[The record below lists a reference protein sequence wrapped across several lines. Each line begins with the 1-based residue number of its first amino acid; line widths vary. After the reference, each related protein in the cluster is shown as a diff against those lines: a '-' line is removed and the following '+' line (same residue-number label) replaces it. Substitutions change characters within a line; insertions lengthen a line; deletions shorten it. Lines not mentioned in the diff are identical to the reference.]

1 MQPSSAAYVDLDQ
14 LSALREQARGL
25 PLHARLVAASALAGR
40 HETRLRGRGLSFEE
54 LRPYWPGDDARLIDW
69 KVTARLR
76 RPFLRLYSEER
87 DQPVLLL
94 IDQRMN
100 QFFGSRRTTKSV
112 LAAEAA
118 ALFGWAALE
127 RHDRVGALLF
137 NDETLEALRPAR
149 GNRAFLHL
157 LGRLCEFNQQLH
169 ARHRGDNPS
178 GLNAALHRARK
189 LASKDHLLILISD
202 FNGLNTE
209 THDLLA
215 ALRRHNDLLLCWT
228 QDPLLIELPS
238 GGELLASDGDLQM
251 RLNLDSGSLRQTL
264 QRLHQQRQQQ
274 ILDWPAGL
282 GIPVLPLSAAE
293 PAADQLRALLGGD
306 RG

>member
-1 MQPSSAAYVDLDQ
+1 MQPSSAAYVDLEQ

-25 PLHARLVAASALAGR
+25 PLHARQVAASVLAGR

-69 KVTARLR
+69 KVTARLG

-100 QFFGSRRTTKSV
+100 QFFGSRHTTKSV
-112 LAAEAA
+112 LAAHTA

-137 NDETLEALRPAR
+137 NDDSIEALRPAR
-149 GNRAFLHL
+149 GHRAFMHL
-157 LGRLCEFNQQLH
+157 LGRLCELNQQLH
-169 ARHRGDNPS
+169 ARHPGDGPHM
-178 GLNAALHRARK
+178 LNAVLERARR
-189 LASKDHLLILISD
+189 LAGKDHLLILISD
-202 FNGLNTE
+202 FNGLNAE
-209 THDLLA
+209 THDLLS
-215 ALRRHNDLLLCWT
+215 ALQRHNDLLLCWT

-238 GGELLASDGDLQM
+238 GGELVASDGDLQM
-251 RLNLDSGSLRQTL
+251 RLNLDSSSQRQTL
-264 QRLHQQRQQQ
+264 QRLHQLRLQQ
-274 ILDWPAGL
+274 ILEWPQ
-282 GIPVLPLSAAE
+282 GIGIGVLPLSAAQ
-293 PAADQLRALLGGD
+293 PAAQQLHALLGG
-306 RG
+306 GHG

>member
-25 PLHARLVAASALAGR
+25 PLHARQVAASVLAGR

-100 QFFGSRRTTKSV
+100 QFFGSRRSTKSV
-112 LAAEAA
+112 LAAETA
-118 ALFGWAALE
+118 ALLGWAALE

-137 NDETLEALRPAR
+137 NDDELEALRPAR
-149 GNRAFLHL
+149 GNRAFMHL
-157 LGRLCEFNQQLH
+157 LSRLCAFNQQLH
-169 ARHRGDNPS
+169 ARHRGDNPQA
-178 GLNAALHRARK
+178 LNRMLERARQ
-189 LASKDHLLILISD
+189 LAGKDHLLILISD
-202 FNGLNTE
+202 FNGLNADTQ
-209 THDLLA
+209 DLLA

-228 QDPLLIELPS
+228 QDPLLIELPT
-238 GGELLASDGDLQM
+238 GGELVASDGDLQM
-251 RLNLDSGSLRQTL
+251 RLNLDSTRQRETL
-264 QRLHQQRQQQ
+264 QRLHRQRQQQ

-282 GIPVLPLSAAE
+282 GIPVLPLSAAQ
-293 PAADQLRALLGGD
+293 PASEQLRNLLGGAH
-306 RG
+306 G